1 MSRSDMSRSH
11 TGRSDTGRSDTPR
24 RASRLVTI
32 LLAAVG
38 VFVGVFA
45 GSIANIGTI
54 FVGMQL
60 LPPPEGVNPGDVAS
74 INANIDRYSV
84 AQLLV
89 PLAAHAI
96 GTFVGALVAALI
108 ASTPRSRLVAALV
121 VGALSLVGGVMMAL
135 EVSNAPVWFIVVD
148 LVVAY
153 IPMALGG
160 WALAR
165 RFRRGAA
172 CATS

>member
-1 MSRSDMSRSH
+1 
-11 TGRSDTGRSDTPR
+11 
-24 RASRLVTI
+24 
-32 LLAAVG
+32 
-38 VFVGVFA
+38 
-45 GSIANIGTI
+45 
-54 FVGMQL
+54 
-60 LPPPEGVNPGDVAS
+60 
-74 INANIDRYSV
+74 
-84 AQLLV
+84 
-89 PLAAHAI
+89 
-96 GTFVGALVAALI
+96 
-108 ASTPRSRLVAALV
+108 
-121 VGALSLVGGVMMAL
+121 MAL

>member
-1 MSRSDMSRSH
+1 MGRSH
-11 TGRSDTGRSDTPR
+11 APR
-24 RASRLVTI
+24 PASRPVTV

-38 VFVGVFA
+38 VFLGVFA
-45 GSIANIGTI
+45 GSVANIGTI
-54 FVGMQL
+54 FVGMQV

-74 INANIDRYSV
+74 ISANIDRYSV

-96 GTFVGALVAALI
+96 GTFVGAFVAALI

-121 VGALSLVGGVMMAL
+121 VGALSLVGGLIMAR
-135 EVSNAPVWFIVVD
+135 EIPNTPVWFIVVD

-153 IPMALGG
+153 IPMALVG

-165 RFRRGAA
+165 RLRGGAA
-172 CATS
+172 SATS